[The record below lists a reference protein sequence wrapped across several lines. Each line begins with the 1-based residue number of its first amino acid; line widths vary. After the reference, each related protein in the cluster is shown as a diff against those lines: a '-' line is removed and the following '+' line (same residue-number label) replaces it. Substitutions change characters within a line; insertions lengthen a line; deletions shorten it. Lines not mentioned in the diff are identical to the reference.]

1 MKAFRRLLGGAAE
14 PDGEDTTAAPS
25 PTSAAGSAS
34 ASASPDDEER
44 QYELELGREEARRM
58 DELQQRQLRYTKYS
72 WTPPAQGGER
82 RADDEE
88 AQSGEA

>member
-14 PDGEDTTAAPS
+14 PNGEHTTATPS
-25 PTSAAGSAS
+25 PTSA
-34 ASASPDDEER
+34 SPDEEER
-44 QYELELGREEARRM
+44 QYELDLAREEARRL
-58 DELQQRQLRYTKYS
+58 DELQQRQLRYSNHS

-88 AQSGEA
+88 AQSEES

>member
-25 PTSAAGSAS
+25 PTSTAATG
-34 ASASPDDEER
+34 SASPDDEER

>member
-1 MKAFRRLLGGAAE
+1 MKVFRRLLGGAAE
-14 PDGEDTTAAPS
+14 PDGDHTAPN
-25 PTSAAGSAS
+25 PTSAAAS
-34 ASASPDDEER
+34 ASGDDEER
-44 QYELELGREEARRM
+44 QYELELGREEARRL
-58 DELQQRQLRYTKYS
+58 DELQQRQLRYSNYA